1 MKSLQLFPRQSSC
14 NPSNATT
21 VVIYDCLKHLN
32 SASPAP
38 FLLPISKW
46 KEFLWCH
53 RVVRRV
59 CVSADKLFHV
69 VFEWAFCIWSLFVNV
84 RGLCLHHYT
93 ELWKGFRFGWLI
105 DMCTSHVYVHTTC
118 THTPS
123 SLSSALL
130 SPPLPANKRQARNP
144 KLGKLY
150 YNYYYERDR
159 DKETNRVR
167 ESREIRER
175 QRDRQM

>member
-1 MKSLQLFPRQSSC
+1 MTSLQLFPRQSSC

-21 VVIYDCLKHLN
+21 DVIYDCLKHLN
-32 SASPAP
+32 STSPAP

-59 CVSADKLFHV
+59 WVSADKLFHV

-93 ELWKGFRFGWLI
+93 ELWKGFCFGWLI
-105 DMCTSHVYVHTTC
+105 DMCTPHVHTHRHRYHRRYYHRHYQQT
-118 THTPS
+118 
-123 SLSSALL
+123 SA
-130 SPPLPANKRQARNP
+130 
-144 KLGKLY
+144 KLEIPNWGKLY
-150 YNYYYERDR
+150 YNYYYER
-159 DKETNRVR
+159 KTETKRQT
-167 ESREIRER
+167 ESGRAER
-175 QRDRQM
+175 